1 MHLDHNIKLP
11 RITYLNYS
19 SSGLSPLLMIILMI
33 MTMIEKMGNNN
44 DNIMKNSA
52 KACDISFIMLMD
64 F

>member
-1 MHLDHNIKLP
+1 VHWQP
-11 RITYLNYS
+11 
-19 SSGLSPLLMIILMI
+19 GVGPLSMIIFMI
-33 MTMIEKMGNNN
+33 MIEKMGNNN